1 LVGGEIS
8 RELLEILACPMCK
21 RKVELKGEELV
32 CVGCGRRYPIVN
44 GVPYLL
50 PPELMPKEYVK
61 RKEK

>member
-1 LVGGEIS
+1 
-8 RELLEILACPMCK
+8 MCK